1 MYSKDCLGSY
11 TVNGEWISSQEYL
24 STYCNKAEATASVKD
39 ELMQSKLN
47 ILRAIRALIEMYRY
61 GNHQHLV
68 AKFENL
74 VSQIF

>member
-1 MYSKDCLGSY
+1 M
-11 TVNGEWISSQEYL
+11 NGEWISSQDNL
-24 STYCNKAEATASVKD
+24 SAYCIKPEGTASVKD
-39 ELMQSKLN
+39 ELMQSKSN

-74 VSQIF
+74 VSQIS